1 MQLLSEGQ
9 SMLLSYLGVL
19 GDLGDLFLRKVP
31 GGENSWVP
39 RVSCLPFRAGH
50 SHWTWGPF
58 HANLNEE
65 NSINTA
71 SSPGVSLAWGLKRN
85 CFSVGTGQ
93 ERSTFFRD
101 RHCPQSDPNGCT
113 VFRGH
118 CPLSY
123 DPSHLS
129 SIALI
134 IFMTVSQI

>member
-9 SMLLSYLGVL
+9 HALLTWGPGGPGGPLS
-19 GDLGDLFLRKVP
+19 RKVP
-31 GGENSWVP
+31 EEKFLEFPGSP
-39 RVSCLPFRAGH
+39 VSPLGPGIP
-50 SHWTWGPF
+50 TGPGGPF

-71 SSPGVSLAWGLKRN
+71 SSGVSLAWGLKRN

-93 ERSTFFRD
+93 GKELHSSEPDIVHKSD
-101 RHCPQSDPNGCT
+101 RMAAQSSE
-113 VFRGH
+113 GH

-134 IFMTVSQI
+134 DFMTVSQI